1 MSSEPSIVYAGLD
14 GGGSAYNWYNIARD
28 YAAVNGKNEE
38 VTTRDGHVYGYLCNL
53 TIAGTGPSVL
63 SVVGAPNSWKMRNSV
78 RKAHFL
84 REAMFEDAGITKS
97 EKGTYGQTIRPHLTT
112 NMVSDGTYKR
122 PQLLDPQASPSSRAL
137 TGGEWTYTTL
147 ASSPSWDNTGLE
159 DHDTLPLAD
168 TYTLAICGENVQQA
182 DSGGIKSW
190 STIGLINSYNIDR
203 MEMIPD
209 ATTDTSI
216 VGTNNP
222 FAMLKSQSVV
232 SGEVGEIAKDQELES
247 PPYDVDDRGDSIDV
261 AYKAVTQV
269 NATES
274 VRKMQVFLPAGLMA
288 IYSTAEMAS
297 ALLHVE
303 VVAKVLC
310 KDMA

>member
-1 MSSEPSIVYAGLD
+1 MTSEPSIVYSGLV
-14 GGGSAYNWYNIARD
+14 GGGSAYNWYNIAKD
-28 YAAVNGKNEE
+28 YAAVNAKNEE
-38 VTTRDGHVYGYLCNL
+38 VTTRDGHVYGYLCNVTL
-53 TIAGTGPSVL
+53 EGTGPSII
-63 SVVGAPNSWKMRNSV
+63 SIVGAPNTWKMRNAV

-97 EKGTYGQTIRPHLTT
+97 EKGTYAQTIRPHLTT
-112 NMVSDGTYKR
+112 NMVSDVTYKT
-122 PQLLDPQASPSSRAL
+122 PQFLIPQGSPSSAGMI
-137 TGGEWTYTTL
+137 GGDWTYTTL
-147 ASSPSWDNTGLE
+147 ASSPSWDDTGAGY
-159 DHDTLPLAD
+159 TLPLAD

-203 MEMIPD
+203 MEMVPD

-232 SGEVGEIAKDQELES
+232 SGEVGEIAKDQELEA
-247 PPYDVDDRGDSIDV
+247 PPYDVGDRGDSVQV

-288 IYSTAEMAS
+288 IYASSEMAA

>member
-1 MSSEPSIVYAGLD
+1 MAEPSIVYAGLV
-14 GGGSAYNWYNIARD
+14 GSGSAYNWYNIAKD
-28 YAAVNGKNEE
+28 YAAVNAKNEE
-38 VTTRDGHVYGYLCNL
+38 VTTRDGHVYGYLCNITL
-53 TIAGTGPSVL
+53 EGTGPSII
-63 SVVGAPNSWKMRNSV
+63 SIVGAPNTWKMRNAV

-97 EKGTYGQTIRPHLTT
+97 EKGTYAQTIRPHLTT
-112 NMVSDGTYKR
+112 NMVTDAIYKV
-122 PQLLDPQASPSSRAL
+122 PQFLNPQGSPSTASM
-137 TGGEWTYTTL
+137 TGGEWSYTTL
-147 ASSPSWDNTGLE
+147 ASSPSWDNTPVV
-159 DHDTLPLAD
+159 DHTDLPLAD
-168 TYTLAICGENVQQA
+168 TYTLAICGDNVEQ
-182 DSGGIKSW
+182 DDDGGIKSW
-190 STIGLINSYNIDR
+190 QTIGLINSYNIDR

-232 SGEVGEIAKDQELES
+232 SGEVGEIAKDQELEA
-247 PPYDVDDRGDSIDV
+247 PPYDVADNGDSVEV

-288 IYSTAEMAS
+288 IYSTAAMTA

>member
-1 MSSEPSIVYAGLD
+1 MTSEPSIVYSGLV
-14 GGGSAYNWYNIARD
+14 GGGSAYNWYNIAKD
-28 YAAVNGKNEE
+28 YAAVNAKNEE
-38 VTTRDGHVYGYLCNL
+38 VTTRDGHVYGYLCNVTL
-53 TIAGTGPSVL
+53 EGTGPSII
-63 SVVGAPNSWKMRNSV
+63 SIVGAPNTWKMRNAV

-97 EKGTYGQTIRPHLTT
+97 EKGTYAQTIRPHLHT
-112 NMVSDGTYKR
+112 NMVTDGTYET
-122 PQLLDPQASPSSRAL
+122 PQFVNPQGSPSTASM
-137 TGGEWTYTTL
+137 TGGEWSYTTL

-168 TYTLAICGENVQQA
+168 TYTLAICGDNVQQA

-190 STIGLINSYNIDR
+190 QTIGLINSYNIDR

-232 SGEVGEIAKDQELES
+232 SGEVGEIAKDQELEE
-247 PPYDVDDRGDSIDV
+247 PPYDVSDNGDSVEV
-261 AYKAVTQV
+261 AYKAITQV
-269 NATES
+269 NSTES

-288 IYSTAEMAS
+288 IYASSAMTS

-303 VVAKVLC
+303 VVAKILC
-310 KDMA
+310 KDLA

>member
-1 MSSEPSIVYAGLD
+1 MAEGNLTYAGLV
-14 GGGSAYNWYNIARD
+14 GGGSPWNWFNLARD
-28 YAAVNGKNEE
+28 YAIINSKNEE
-38 VTTRDGHVYGYLCNL
+38 VTTRDGHVYGYLCNV
-53 TIAGTGPSVL
+53 TIAAGSNATL
-63 SVVGAPNSWKMRNSV
+63 SAVTAPNTWKMRNAF

-84 REAMFEDAGITKS
+84 REAMFADAGVTKS
-97 EKGTYGQTIRPHLTT
+97 EMGTYAQTIRPHLTT
-112 NMVSDGTYKR
+112 SMVTDGTYKKVSL
-122 PQLLDPQASPSSRAL
+122 PQPLESPTAREA

-168 TYTLAICGENVQQA
+168 TYTLAICGDNVEQA

-190 STIGLINSYNIDR
+190 QTIGLINSYNIDR
-203 MEMIPD
+203 MEMVPD
-209 ATTDTSI
+209 ATSDTSI

-232 SGEVGEIAKDQELES
+232 SGEVGELAKDQELEA
-247 PPYDVDDRGDSIDV
+247 PPYDVADNGDSSELV
-261 AYKAVTQV
+261 YKEVVIT
-269 NATES
+269 NSTES
-274 VRKMQVFLPAGLMA
+274 VRRFQIFCPAGLMA
-288 IYSTAEMAS
+288 IYSS
-297 ALLHVE
+297 AALTGALVNVE